1 MGQYNFTIIAAAKAS
16 PAPTLSALCKDR
28 KENDKNF
35 VY

>member
-1 MGQYNFTIIAAAKAS
+1 MGQYNFTIIAAAKHHQQQLCQ
-16 PAPTLSALCKDR
+16 PLCKDR